1 MNKIDIEPVEESI
14 PKIVPS
20 ETDALRVASSP
31 HDLNSGKIEDD
42 MQERLR
48 STPNHDQE
56 TAPPNGFN
64 FANNDVEETMEVNAG
79 PRSFKIVVIGDK
91 GSGKTSLIES
101 YVRNNFP
108 EHNVKSVLGVEK
120 LTK

>member
-1 MNKIDIEPVEESI
+1 
-14 PKIVPS
+14 
-20 ETDALRVASSP
+20 
-31 HDLNSGKIEDD
+31 
-42 MQERLR
+42 
-48 STPNHDQE
+48 
-56 TAPPNGFN
+56 
-64 FANNDVEETMEVNAG
+64 MEVNIG